1 MENKSINRVR
11 QEGRPSIDTANDA
24 MPPLY
29 TVTEVAD
36 YLHVSRSTVYRL
48 IEDGSLRGTR
58 IGQALRFTPDN
69 IRELIA
75 LGSVDRG
82 A

>member
-1 MENKSINRVR
+1 M
-11 QEGRPSIDTANDA
+11 
-24 MPPLY
+24 
-29 TVTEVAD
+29 TEVAD

-48 IEDGSLRGTR
+48 IDDGSLRGTR

-75 LGSVDRG
+75 LGSVDRD

>member
-1 MENKSINRVR
+1 M
-11 QEGRPSIDTANDA
+11 QERRTAA
-24 MPPLY
+24 ACRALGCGGAFGPHAALY

-48 IEDGSLRGTR
+48 IEDGSLHGTR

>member
-1 MENKSINRVR
+1 M
-11 QEGRPSIDTANDA
+11 QERRTAAACRALGCGGAFGPHAAPVHRDRGRGLPA
-24 MPPLY
+24 
-29 TVTEVAD
+29 
-36 YLHVSRSTVYRL
+36 VSRSTVYRL
-48 IEDGSLRGTR
+48 IEDGSLHGTR

>member
-1 MENKSINRVR
+1 MEGKNINRNR
-11 QEGRPSIDTANDA
+11 QKALAGEGAREEA

-58 IGQALRFTPDN
+58 IGQALRFTPGN
-69 IRELIA
+69 IRDLIA

>member
-1 MENKSINRVR
+1 MESK
-11 QEGRPSIDTANDA
+11 RPERLQQARRPGAAEPSGH

-29 TVTEVAD
+29 TVTEAAD

-48 IEDGSLRGTR
+48 IEDGSLRGAR